1 MMRRDPSADFGN
13 YSSVAREE
21 NMTEMGTEDDP
32 NVPSDSPDRPAASDS
47 PAPPVSPAPPD
58 RPEPRVQVHH
68 RGDRGVDGI
77 LRLIEL
83 ASHDGALETML
94 SAMCAEVAAIASVDI
109 VSVYVREHD
118 RLVMRGNHGFPS
130 RAIGAVALGIG
141 EGITG
146 LVAECLRPVSAAHAA
161 AETAYKHVP
170 DLGEER
176 FPVFVGVPLIG
187 GGAAIGVLVLQRR
200 AEPFGPADVTLA
212 TALGAPVTL
221 AIERRRE
228 SAVRSA
234 RLTGIPQVGGA
245 VLGRVAV
252 VPTATAFDAAVHA
265 PAEVRIERAF
275 ARLREDLSRTVRR
288 LGDATEP
295 AIGGALDRFA
305 LALCDARLRERL
317 AAVADQPAGL
327 RTVAKEYARAP
338 YLLGGSRSE
347 AADHAAEFEE
357 LCALLGD
364 ARGLRPG
371 TVWIADRLST
381 FAAIT
386 AVARGAAALVASDVI
401 SLSAI
406 AIARAASLPTISDV
420 AGLFGW
426 ARPGDLLA
434 VDGDR
439 GTVLVHPSPSDIER
453 LRRAR

>member
-1 MMRRDPSADFGN
+1 MPS
-13 YSSVAREE
+13 E
-21 NMTEMGTEDDP
+21 
-32 NVPSDSPDRPAASDS
+32 
-47 PAPPVSPAPPD
+47 PV
-58 RPEPRVQVHH
+58 EPRVQVHH
-68 RGDRGVDGI
+68 RGERGVDGI

-83 ASHDGALETML
+83 AGHDGPLEAML
-94 SAMCAEVAAIASVDI
+94 SAMCGEVAAITSADVT
-109 VSVYVREHD
+109 SVYVREEE
-118 RLVMRGNHGFPS
+118 RLVMRGNHGFAAH
-130 RAIGAVALGIG
+130 AIGAVALGIG

-146 LVAECLRPVSAAHAA
+146 LVAECMRPVSAAHAA

-170 DLGEER
+170 GLGEER

-187 GGAAIGVLVLQRR
+187 GGATLGVLVLQRR
-200 AEPFGPADVTLA
+200 SEPFAAGEVTLA

-221 AIERRRE
+221 AIERRRA

-234 RLTGIPQVGGA
+234 RLTGTAQVGGA
-245 VLGRVAV
+245 VLGRTAV
-252 VPTATAFDAAVHA
+252 VPTATSFDAAEHA

-275 ARLREDLSRTVRR
+275 ARLRDDLSRAVRR
-288 LGDATEP
+288 LGEATEP

-327 RTVAKEYARAP
+327 RAVAKEYARAP
-338 YLLGGSRSE
+338 YRLGGSRSE
-347 AADHAAEFEE
+347 AGDHAAELEE

-364 ARGLRPG
+364 TRGLRPG
-371 TVWIADRLST
+371 TVWIADRIST
-381 FAAIT
+381 FAAVA
-386 AVARGAAALVASDVI
+386 AVGRGAAALVAGDLI
-401 SLSAI
+401 SPAAI
-406 AIARAASLPTISDV
+406 AIARAARLPAVSDV

-439 GTVLVHPSPSDIER
+439 GLVLVHPSPSDIER

>member
-1 MMRRDPSADFGN
+1 M
-13 YSSVAREE
+13 AREQ
-21 NMTEMGTEDDP
+21 
-32 NVPSDSPDRPAASDS
+32 
-47 PAPPVSPAPPD
+47 
-58 RPEPRVQVHH
+58 PESHVQVHH
-68 RGDRGVDGI
+68 RGERGVDGI

-83 ASHDGALETML
+83 AGHDGPLEAML
-94 SAMCAEVAAIASVDI
+94 GSMCGEIAAIASAEVA
-109 VSVYVREHD
+109 SVYVREDD
-118 RLVMRGNHGFPS
+118 RLVMRGNHGFPPQ
-130 RAIGAVALGIG
+130 AIGAVALGIG

-146 LVAECLRPVSAAHAA
+146 LVAECMRPVSAAYAA

-170 DLGEER
+170 GLGEER

-187 GGAAIGVLVLQRR
+187 GGAPIGVLVLQRR
-200 AEPFGPADVTLA
+200 SEPFAASEVTLA

-221 AIERRRE
+221 AIERRRA

-234 RLTGIPQVGGA
+234 RLTGIAHAGGS
-245 VLGRVAV
+245 VLGRAAV
-252 VPTATAFDAAVHA
+252 VPTATAFDGDPGA

-275 ARLREDLSRTVRR
+275 ARLRDDLSRTVRR
-288 LGDATEP
+288 LGEATEP

-327 RTVAKEYARAP
+327 RTVAREYARAP
-338 YLLGGSRSE
+338 YRLGGSRSE
-347 AADHAAEFEE
+347 AADHAAELEE

-371 TVWIADRLST
+371 TVWIADRLNT
-381 FAAIT
+381 FAAVT
-386 AVARGAAALVASDVI
+386 AVARGAAALAASDVI
-401 SLSAI
+401 APAAI
-406 AIARAASLPTISDV
+406 AIARAAGLPTVSDV

-439 GTVLVHPSPSDIER
+439 GVVLVQPSPTDIER

>member
-1 MMRRDPSADFGN
+1 MP
-13 YSSVAREE
+13 REP
-21 NMTEMGTEDDP
+21 TE
-32 NVPSDSPDRPAASDS
+32 SH
-47 PAPPVSPAPPD
+47 
-58 RPEPRVQVHH
+58 VQVHH
-68 RGDRGVDGI
+68 RGERGVDGI

-83 ASHDGALETML
+83 AGHDGPLETML
-94 SAMCAEVAAIASVDI
+94 AAMCVEIASISSAEI
-109 VSVYVREHD
+109 VSVYVREDD
-118 RLVMRGNHGFPS
+118 RLVMRGNHGFPA

-146 LVAECLRPVSAAHAA
+146 LVAECMRPVSAAHAA
-161 AETAYKHVP
+161 AESAYKHVP

-176 FPVFVGVPLIG
+176 YPVFVGVPLIG

-200 AEPFGPADVTLA
+200 SEPFTPGEITLA

-228 SAVRSA
+228 SAVRAA
-234 RLTGIPQVGGA
+234 RLTGVAHVGGA
-245 VLGRVAV
+245 VLGRTAV
-252 VPTATAFDAAVHA
+252 VPTATSFDHAAHA

-327 RTVAKEYARAP
+327 RAVAREYARAP
-338 YLLGGSRSE
+338 YRLGHSRSE
-347 AADHAAEFEE
+347 AADHAADIEE

-364 ARGLRPG
+364 ARALRPG
-371 TVWIADRLST
+371 TVWIAHRLGT
-381 FAAIT
+381 FTTVVAI
-386 AVARGAAALVASDVI
+386 ARGAAAIVADDLI
-401 SLSAI
+401 APAAI
-406 AIARAASLPTISDV
+406 AIARAAHLPTVSDV

-439 GTVLVHPSPSDIER
+439 GTVLVHPSPADIER
-453 LRRAR
+453 LRRSR

>member
-1 MMRRDPSADFGN
+1 MP
-13 YSSVAREE
+13 REQ
-21 NMTEMGTEDDP
+21 
-32 NVPSDSPDRPAASDS
+32 
-47 PAPPVSPAPPD
+47 
-58 RPEPRVQVHH
+58 PESRVQVHH
-68 RGDRGVDGI
+68 RGERGVDGI

-83 ASHDGALETML
+83 ATHDGPLEAML
-94 SAMCAEVAAIASVDI
+94 TAMCDEIAAIASVDI
-109 VSVYVREHD
+109 ASVYVREDD
-118 RLVMRGNHGFPS
+118 RLVMRGNHGFAPQ
-130 RAIGAVALGIG
+130 AIGAVVLGIG

-161 AETAYKHVP
+161 AETAYKPVP
-170 DLGEER
+170 GLGEEK
-176 FPVFVGVPLIG
+176 FPAFVGVPLIG

-200 AEPFGPADVTLA
+200 IDSFAPGEITLA

-234 RLTGIPQVGGA
+234 RLTGVAHVGGA
-245 VLGRVAV
+245 VLGRTAV

-288 LGDATEP
+288 LGEATEP

-317 AAVADQPAGL
+317 AAVADQPGGL
-327 RTVAKEYARAP
+327 RAVAKEYARAP
-338 YLLGGSRSE
+338 YLFGGSRSE
-347 AADHAAEFEE
+347 AADHAAELEE

-371 TVWIADRLST
+371 AVWIGDRLNT

-386 AVARGAAALVASDVI
+386 AVARGAAALVASDLI
-401 SLSAI
+401 SPSAI
-406 AIARAASLPTISDV
+406 AIARAAQLPVVSDV

-439 GTVLVHPSPSDIER
+439 GIVLVHPSPTDIER

>member
-1 MMRRDPSADFGN
+1 MDPRNMR
-13 YSSVAREE
+13 SSHVPREQ
-21 NMTEMGTEDDP
+21 
-32 NVPSDSPDRPAASDS
+32 
-47 PAPPVSPAPPD
+47 
-58 RPEPRVQVHH
+58 PESHVQVHH
-68 RGDRGVDGI
+68 RGERGVDGI

-83 ASHDGALETML
+83 AGHDGPVEAML
-94 SAMCAEVAAIASVDI
+94 TAMCGEIASI
-109 VSVYVREHD
+109 SSAEIASVYVREDD

-130 RAIGAVALGIG
+130 RAIGAVALSIG

-146 LVAECLRPVSAAHAA
+146 LVAECMRPVSAAHAA

-170 DLGEER
+170 ELGEER
-176 FPVFVGVPLIG
+176 YPVFVGVPLIG
-187 GGAAIGVLVLQRR
+187 AGSAIGVLVLQRR
-200 AEPFGPADVTLA
+200 SEPFAAGEVTLA

-228 SAVRSA
+228 SAVRAA
-234 RLTGIPQVGGA
+234 RLTGVAHVGGA
-245 VLGRVAV
+245 VLGRAAV
-252 VPTATAFDAAVHA
+252 VPTATSFDGAAHA

-275 ARLREDLSRTVRR
+275 ARLRDDLSRTVRR

-327 RTVAKEYARAP
+327 RAVAREYARAP
-338 YLLGGSRSE
+338 YRLGGSRSE
-347 AADHAAEFEE
+347 AADHAAELEE

-364 ARGLRPG
+364 ARALRPG
-371 TVWIADRLST
+371 SVWIGDRLGT
-381 FAAIT
+381 FATVT
-386 AVARGAAALVASDVI
+386 AVARGAAAIVASDRI
-401 SLSAI
+401 APAAI
-406 AIARAASLPTISDV
+406 AIARAAQLPAVSDV
-420 AGLFGW
+420 TGLFGW

-439 GTVLVHPSPSDIER
+439 GVVLVHPSSADIER

>member
-1 MMRRDPSADFGN
+1 MTETRSVRD
-13 YSSVAREE
+13 SSVPREH
-21 NMTEMGTEDDP
+21 
-32 NVPSDSPDRPAASDS
+32 S
-47 PAPPVSPAPPD
+47 
-58 RPEPRVQVHH
+58 EPRVQVHH
-68 RGDRGVDGI
+68 RGERGVDGI

-83 ASHDGALETML
+83 AGHDGPIEAML
-94 SAMCAEVAAIASVDI
+94 TAMCGEVAAISSVDI
-109 VSVYVREHD
+109 ASVYVREED
-118 RLVMRGNHGFPS
+118 RLVMRGNHGFPA

-146 LVAECLRPVSAAHAA
+146 LVAECMRPVSAKHAA

-170 DLGEER
+170 GLGEER
-176 FPVFVGVPLIG
+176 YPAFVGVPLIG
-187 GGAAIGVLVLQRR
+187 SGRAIGVLVLQRQT
-200 AEPFGPADVTLA
+200 ESFTTDEVTLA

-234 RLTGIPQVGGA
+234 RLTGTAHVGGA
-245 VLGRVAV
+245 VLGRAAV
-252 VPTATAFDAAVHA
+252 VPTATSFDGAAHA

-288 LGDATEP
+288 LGEATEP

-327 RTVAKEYARAP
+327 RAVAREYARAP
-338 YLLGGSRSE
+338 YRLGHSRSE
-347 AADHAAEFEE
+347 AADHASELEE

-364 ARGLRPG
+364 TRTLRPG
-371 TVWIADRLST
+371 SVWIADRLNT
-381 FAAIT
+381 FAVIT
-386 AVARGAAALVASDVI
+386 AIARGAAAIAVSDLI
-401 SLSAI
+401 APAAI
-406 AIARAASLPTISDV
+406 AIARAAQLPAVSDV

-439 GTVLVHPSPSDIER
+439 GTVLVHPSPTDIER